1 MANQSA
7 VKKPSRP
14 TIDTVTGNVGA
25 RTGVIGQSGLT
36 NDPRPVLSG
45 HGDVGSTIHI
55 RAEGREVGTAQVGSD
70 GTWTYQLPQ
79 PLSDGLCRLSV
90 QAGNSAGLSMPSKA
104 YTIEVE
110 AAATTPPIIDHG
122 SPGIPGTAH
131 AVVDKAGRDSGA
143 SHNDWLT
150 NDGTAGRLISG
161 HIEGALGAGDR

>member
-1 MANQSA
+1 M
-7 VKKPSRP
+7 
-14 TIDTVTGNVGA
+14 TGNVGA
-25 RTGVIGQSGLT
+25 RTGAIGQSGLT
-36 NDPRPVLSG
+36 SDPRPVLSG
-45 HGDVGSTIHI
+45 HGDIGSIIHI

-110 AAATTPPIIDHG
+110 AAATTTPIIDHG